1 MPRPKRLTQFPL
13 QKMITLL
20 QSARQQTVNLTFPTA
35 AKAFEVRA
43 TIYSFRSALKREGG
57 HPQLSV
63 AEADSV
69 IVKVRG
75 SSLILSNR
83 ETDDWGLTE
92 AMAAANLL
100 PAAPAAQPQGEPV
113 PPAVASLDHEE
124 ELSEAAKELLA
135 IGRAA
140 GADPFGVTGGRDE

>member
-20 QSARQQTVNLTFPTA
+20 QSAREKTVNLTFPTA

-63 AEADSV
+63 ADADSV

-92 AMAAANLL
+92 AMAAANLFRVA
-100 PAAPAAQPQGEPV
+100 PAAPAAQPQV
-113 PPAVASLDHEE
+113 AASPAPEE
-124 ELSEAAKELLA
+124 GLSDAAKALLA